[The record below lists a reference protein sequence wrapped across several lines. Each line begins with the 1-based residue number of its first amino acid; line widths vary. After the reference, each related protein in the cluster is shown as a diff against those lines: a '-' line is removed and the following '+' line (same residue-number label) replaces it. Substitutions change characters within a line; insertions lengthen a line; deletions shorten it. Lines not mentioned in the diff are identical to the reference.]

1 MVDVANEL
9 GVTRQDP
16 VYRYFPSVNLVLAAV
31 AQAGVSDFLDRMA
44 KDLSFVA
51 TAEDAVTE
59 TIIYCLHALP
69 VEPSLGLLLRAGETE
84 LFTRGAMS
92 SQAIALGA
100 DMLRRFPV
108 NWASEGLDETALEG
122 LAEVVMRLFLS
133 FLQYPTVP
141 PRSDDELRKVIHTW
155 IVSTHRT

>member
-1 MVDVANEL
+1 
-9 GVTRQDP
+9 
-16 VYRYFPSVNLVLAAV
+16 
-31 AQAGVSDFLDRMA
+31 
-44 KDLSFVA
+44 
-51 TAEDAVTE
+51 
-59 TIIYCLHALP
+59 
-69 VEPSLGLLLRAGETE
+69 
-84 LFTRGAMS
+84 MS

-141 PRSDDELRKVIHTW
+141 PRSDDELRTFIHTW
-155 IVSTHRT
+155 IVSTHCTSSASGKLGRTSQTCDVHGRHTLESRP